1 MLSLLATLTASLCA
15 CGGSDSAGSDT
26 ASTSSGTDLTQTSD
40 SSANSD
46 SDLDQASDNS
56 VADTTYDTSQ
66 FSRGNISAG
75 EKKELSTLCGITYPI
90 TMEEFDELSGGY
102 KYGSDETYYE
112 HLSDLVADTE
122 TPAEDDASKNSVSGK
137 SITSISLDT
146 LTRSSSLRVYNY
158 SDDSMM
164 IGQLIKENYFSYEL
178 YTASLIENV
187 GDISAIE
194 YIPSIIDNLGSPDYI
209 IDYTTITSSTLED
222 GSKQDLCRYNMI
234 YDYGSYVISLR
245 VNESMTHS
253 DGDNTQYDNVI
264 GYTYFQRNAFLLYLD
279 RDFADFSDDDLSVT
293 SADGEIS
300 FSDFVQSEK
309 DLVVDDDSSDNT
321 ATSGGAVSKD
331 SLELSDKVMSID
343 DRFTVSKWGYVLV
356 GTVECDS
363 LHVGDEVAVALSDGT
378 YIQSTVSVME
388 INRKEIEEVEKDT
401 LVGIV
406 LDGVD
411 ADSGVDYN
419 NVIYLL
425 KK

>member
-1 MLSLLATLTASLCA
+1 MRKKILMLSLLATLTASLCA
-15 CGGSDSAGSDT
+15 CGGSDSA
-26 ASTSSGTDLTQTSD
+26 SSGTDLTQTSGN
-40 SSANSD
+40 SANSD
-46 SDLDQASDNS
+46 SDSDQASDNS
-56 VADTTYDTSQ
+56 VADTAYDTSQ
-66 FSRGNISAG
+66 FSRVNISAG

-309 DLVVDDDSSDNT
+309 DLVVDEASSDNT
-321 ATSGGAVSKD
+321 ATRGGTVSKD

-363 LHVGDEVAVALSDGT
+363 IHVGDEVAVALSDGT

>member
-1 MLSLLATLTASLCA
+1 
-15 CGGSDSAGSDT
+15 
-26 ASTSSGTDLTQTSD
+26 
-40 SSANSD
+40 
-46 SDLDQASDNS
+46 

-66 FSRGNISAG
+66 FSRVNISAG